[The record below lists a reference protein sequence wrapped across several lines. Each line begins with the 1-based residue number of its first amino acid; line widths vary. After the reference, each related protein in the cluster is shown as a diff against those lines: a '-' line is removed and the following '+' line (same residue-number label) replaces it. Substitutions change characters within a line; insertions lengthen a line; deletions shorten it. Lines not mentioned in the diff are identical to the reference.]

1 MKKNESIALRPIS
14 FMIMGCKIMRVLF
27 SLPLIIVKKFNW
39 WYCYRITWQRDV
51 HDARCGV
58 HLNQVIDEV
67 HKNGTHCEM
76 IMMAPPTPIKNV
88 DEGNNMWGGQGAVG
102 LWQVVICKTIT
113 KESCKITIK
122 KRWKFDKSDSKLSF
136 IQS

>member
-1 MKKNESIALRPIS
+1 M
-14 FMIMGCKIMRVLF
+14 
-27 SLPLIIVKKFNW
+27 
-39 WYCYRITWQRDV
+39 

-102 LWQVVICKTIT
+102 L
-113 KESCKITIK
+113 
-122 KRWKFDKSDSKLSF
+122 
-136 IQS
+136 